1 MENKNIS
8 LERNLS
14 LNDIQNYLRLM
25 SQKRG
30 FDKETPQDT
39 LLVML
44 EECGELAKALR
55 KHIGLKVDHKRL
67 ESYGQLS
74 HEMADVLIC
83 LIILAN
89 KCNIDLYEALEQKE
103 AINKQRIWQT
113 DKP

>member
-1 MENKNIS
+1 MEKHNIS

-14 LNDIQNYLRLM
+14 LNGLQDYMHFMAQ
-25 SQKRG
+25 QRG
-30 FDKETPQDT
+30 FAQETPQDT

-44 EECGELAKALR
+44 EECGELAKALH

-83 LIILAN
+83 LIMLAN

-103 AINKQRIWQT
+103 TINKQRSWKA

>member
-1 MENKNIS
+1 MEKNNIS
-8 LERNLS
+8 LERAFS
-14 LNDIQNYLRLM
+14 LNEIQDYLCLM
-25 SQKRG
+25 AQQRG
-30 FDKETPQDT
+30 FDKETAQDT

-103 AINKQRIWQT
+103 AINKQRSWQA

>member
-25 SQKRG
+25 AQQRG